1 MTQPIDFVVT
11 KSNALIQASYKLSL
25 NEQRLVLA
33 CVAQLDGRKPLP
45 KDNMFTLSAAEF
57 AQTYG
62 LPIDQAYEA
71 LNEASKSLYDRDIKV
86 FDGKTKERFRWIYHV
101 KYHDG
106 EGKVTIGFSPTI
118 SPYLTMLNKQ
128 FTSYQIRRVASLNSA
143 YSIRLFEMLSQYRS
157 TGLFI
162 VKVDDFK
169 AWLEIEEKYPRFFDL
184 CRRILDPA
192 VKELLEKSNLV
203 INWRAIKKGRTVERL
218 EFTFREEGVQTA
230 LPPASAPASEKK
242 RVAAVREKR
251 ISGVTLSDIEKYA
264 RPGESYESAARRI
277 AAERQRVM

>member
-45 KDNMFTLSAAEF
+45 KDNVFTLSASDFSE
-57 AQTYG
+57 TYG
-62 LPIDQAYEA
+62 VPLDQAYEA
-71 LNEASKSLYDRDIKV
+71 LNEASSSLYERDIKV
-86 FDGKTKERFRWIYHV
+86 FDGKVKERFRWIYHV

-128 FTSYQIRRVASLNSA
+128 FTSYQIRRVASLSSA
-143 YSIRLFEMLSQYRS
+143 YSIRLFEILSQYKN

-162 VKVDDFK
+162 VKLDAFK
-169 AWLEIEEKYPRFFDL
+169 AWLELEDKYPRFFDL
-184 CRRILDPA
+184 CRRIIDPA
-192 VKELLEKSNLV
+192 VKELQEKSSLT
-203 INWRAIKKGRTVERL
+203 IEWRAIKKGRSVDRL
-218 EFTFREEGVQTA
+218 EFTFHDEGKETDEPTA
-230 LPPASAPASEKK
+230 QKPEKK
-242 RVAAVREKR
+242 VEANRRERR
-251 ISGVTLSDIEKYA
+251 ILGVPVSDIEKHA
-264 RPGESYESAARRI
+264 RPGESYEGVAMRLLKRPA
-277 AAERQRVM
+277 